1 MKSLTDFICESI
13 TIEQI
18 EKSKIFQGLS
28 QAKNTRSLIYKIAQ
42 GTGIGY
48 KLDKKVRG
56 KELSS
61 EQYENNVKYLLQR
74 LADEDYQ
81 LIGELKSKKFI
92 PFDAAKLEKLWSN
105 PSEIKGAKVVYEKDS
120 DILGFEFNLKG
131 IFSGKI
137 FLKSIDPGSE
147 LLANTDEKDINDID
161 VYFAEEDD
169 N

>member
-13 TIEQI
+13 TVEQI

-28 QAKNTRSLIYKIAQ
+28 QAKNTRALIFKIAK

-48 KLDKKVRG
+48 KLNKKVRG
-56 KELSS
+56 KEISS
-61 EQYENNVKYLLQR
+61 EEYEKNVKYVLQR
-74 LADEDYQ
+74 LADDDYQ

-92 PFDAAKLEKLWSN
+92 PFNADKLEKLWYN

-120 DILGFEFNLKG
+120 DILGFEFSLKG

-137 FLKSIDPGSE
+137 FIKTNDVGSE
-147 LLANTDEKDINDID
+147 VLANTDEKDINDLDI
-161 VYFAEEDD
+161 YFAEEED
-169 N
+169 